1 MNETI
6 KVLVVDDNALLRF
19 GLIGAIDLETE
30 IETVGSAAN
39 AEEALELHRKTQPDV
54 VTMDYRMPG
63 IDGVEC
69 TRKILAEFPD
79 AKIILYSVFE
89 SEEEIWKAVQAGVRG
104 YLTKTASAVEEVM
117 EAITEVAGGG
127 SFFPASIARKL
138 EARKQQQELTARE
151 LEVLRMLGEGQ
162 SNKEIMDYF
171 DLSLSTVKH
180 HITNI
185 REKLGAADRTQ
196 AVVIAY
202 RRGILKV
209 EGD

>member
-39 AEEALELHRKTQPDV
+39 AEEALELYRRAQPDV